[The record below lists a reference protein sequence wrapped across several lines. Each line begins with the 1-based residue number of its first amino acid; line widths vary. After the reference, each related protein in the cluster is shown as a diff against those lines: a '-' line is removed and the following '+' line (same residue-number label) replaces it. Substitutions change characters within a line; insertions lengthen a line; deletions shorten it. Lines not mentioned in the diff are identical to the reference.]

1 MAQGDE
7 VHPVHYSFSATVTG
21 SYRST
26 SWSET
31 FNPTWNELFAAIAP
45 LMIEEATEP
54 AIKKALDSLAQSMN
68 SEGLRAEK
76 NLITNC

>member
-1 MAQGDE
+1 
-7 VHPVHYSFSATVTG
+7 
-21 SYRST
+21 
-26 SWSET
+26 
-31 FNPTWNELFAAIAP
+31 
-45 LMIEEATEP
+45 MIEEATEP